1 MLFEIKNEEQAMD
14 VLEYITRNDYDF
26 ETGRSASEII
36 AESQAKNELDY
47 IKEYFYA
54 DSLMRD
60 YDENLFRE
68 YINITDKT
76 EIDSYIIR
84 QTINSSYIDVE
95 YEYYEK
101 PIQECIFCY
110 MEEFL
115 NNKKQKKEGNNG

>member
-14 VLEYITRNDYDF
+14 VLEYITKNDYDF

-60 YDENLFRE
+60 YDENLFKE
-68 YINITDKT
+68 YINIKDKT

-84 QTINSSYIDVE
+84 QTINSCYVDVE
-95 YEYYEK
+95 CEYYEK
-101 PIQECIFCY
+101 PIQECIFYY
-110 MEEFL
+110 MEKFL
-115 NNKKQKKEGNNG
+115 SNKKQKKEGNNG

>member
-26 ETGRSASEII
+26 ETGTSASEII
-36 AESQAKNELDY
+36 AETQAKNELEY

-68 YINITDKT
+68 YINIEDKI

-84 QTINSSYIDVE
+84 QTINSCYIDVE
-95 YEYYEK
+95 CEYYEK
-101 PIQECIFCY
+101 PIQDTIFY
-110 MEEFL
+110 YIKEFL
-115 NNKKQKKEGNNG
+115 NNKKQKKDGNNG

>member
-60 YDENLFRE
+60 YDENLFKE
-68 YINITDKT
+68 YINIEDKT
-76 EIDSYIIR
+76 EI
-84 QTINSSYIDVE
+84 T
-95 YEYYEK
+95 
-101 PIQECIFCY
+101 
-110 MEEFL
+110 L
-115 NNKKQKKEGNNG
+115 